1 MLPSVDRSFKLK
13 ENMNSN
19 KNVIVSTEYG
29 PVKGVYSVTVL
40 GVDYVK
46 FQGIP
51 YMKAPLGKL
60 RFRV

>member
-1 MLPSVDRSFKLK
+1 MTS
-13 ENMNSN
+13 
-19 KNVIVSTEYG
+19 NVIVSTEYG
-29 PVKGVYSVTVL
+29 PVKGVHSVTVL

-60 RFRV
+60 RFRVKV